1 MTRGEP
7 ARRQPNRKGQGGR
20 LRGEIEQAAWKLLDE
35 VGSPEALTL
44 RGVARAAGITGPAIY
59 PHFPGLADLHAR
71 LREIAFAHIAEQ
83 SDAAVADITD
93 PRTELITRYRVYVDL
108 GQAHPARRKLVL
120 TPANAADPHAA
131 AALDTLVEV
140 LDRCVAAG
148 LSHSTDTR
156 LDTALTLAAITG
168 LREMHGVFPLPPLH
182 TAIEELVVRLARLTG

>member
-7 ARRQPNRKGQGGR
+7 PRRQQNRKGQGGL
-20 LRGEIEQAAWKLLDE
+20 LRIEIEQAAWKLLDE

-59 PHFPGLADLHAR
+59 PHFPGLPDLHAR

-83 SDAAVADITD
+83 TDAAVAGITD

-120 TPANAADPHAA
+120 TPANAVDPNAA

-168 LREMHGVFPLPPLH
+168 LREMQGVFPLPPLH